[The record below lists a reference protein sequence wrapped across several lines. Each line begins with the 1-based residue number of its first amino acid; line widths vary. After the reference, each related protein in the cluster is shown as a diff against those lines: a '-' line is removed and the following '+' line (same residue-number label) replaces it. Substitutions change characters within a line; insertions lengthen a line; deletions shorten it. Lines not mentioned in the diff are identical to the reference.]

1 MAGEYDLKNETQT
14 DWNLHDD
21 TWKTGVDK
29 NWKIID
35 WRATKWVKSVE
46 PDSSTLPLT
55 PAHGDAYMVLNV
67 NQVWVWNNHTVVW
80 DKINLLVPFVFYDEA
95 LDNYFSWKA
104 GVISSFLGDVIG
116 PAGAIDN
123 AIAVFDG
130 VTGKLIKEVNAF
142 VTPTGEFDIP
152 SAGPHNVSNGFANEV
167 WEKTQ
172 RPTAATVGLRGVAI
186 SPESG
191 VVTETTTTPQD
202 AGVTATIE
210 TTGRPIFVGLTCDAS
225 TGYIRGTPDNSGT
238 SFFPFSIILQIYRDG
253 TQIYESRFGVTELSG
268 GSIAPMDIPPSS
280 VWTIDTPVAGTYDY
294 TFRFAPSSAAGAS
307 EANIDNI
314 KIVAFEL

>member
-1 MAGEYDLKNETQT
+1 MAGEYSLKNETQT
-14 DWNLHDD
+14 DWKLHDD

-55 PAHGDAYMVLNV
+55 PADGDAFMVLNV

-116 PAGAIDN
+116 PAAAIDN

-130 VTGKLIKEVNAF
+130 LTGKLIKEVNAF

-186 SPESG
+186 SAESG
-191 VVTETTTTPQD
+191 AVTETTSTPQD
-202 AGVTATIE
+202 AGITATIT
-210 TTGRPIFVGLTCDAS
+210 TTGRPVFVGLTCDAS
-225 TGYIRGTPDNSGT
+225 NGFIRGTPDEDAAAYY
-238 SFFPFSIILQIYRDG
+238 PFQVELYLYRDA
-253 TQIYESRFGVTELSG
+253 TNIYQTRQGVTAKSG
-268 GSIAPMDIPPSS
+268 SSVAPFDLAPSC
-280 VWTIDTPVAGTYDY
+280 VWTIDTPPAGTYDY
-294 TFRFAPSSAAGAS
+294 TFRFAPSSTSGTS
-307 EANIDNI
+307 EASIDNI